1 MLHVAQHPNNK
12 IECFKIMKNV
22 AQNKKHEVVGLEDWK
37 DKRAKLG
44 TWSHAVLT
52 LLLLVRATYWQV
64 LLLAHTPFVV
74 HHACDAR
81 QPSLQKHAILKQTNV
96 F

>member
-1 MLHVAQHPNNK
+1 VQGHCVWKQQIQLTICKLSVSLELTIVVNKRLHSIVIMLHVAQHPNNK

-44 TWSHAVLT
+44 T
-52 LLLLVRATYWQV
+52 
-64 LLLAHTPFVV
+64 
-74 HHACDAR
+74 
-81 QPSLQKHAILKQTNV
+81 
-96 F
+96 